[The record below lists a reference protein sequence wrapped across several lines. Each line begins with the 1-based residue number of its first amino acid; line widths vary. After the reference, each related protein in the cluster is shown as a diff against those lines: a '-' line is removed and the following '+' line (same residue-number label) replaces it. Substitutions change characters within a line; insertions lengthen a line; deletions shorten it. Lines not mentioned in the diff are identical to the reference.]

1 MNRGRPRHHPV
12 SSRGLTEITHSSKPV
27 VSADSRSSVVLVCLV
42 VLLSAAAIL
51 LMAMPYVLVRQ
62 ARRPDD
68 AAVPELAS
76 EVQQPG

>member
-1 MNRGRPRHHPV
+1 
-12 SSRGLTEITHSSKPV
+12 
-27 VSADSRSSVVLVCLV
+27 VVLVCLV